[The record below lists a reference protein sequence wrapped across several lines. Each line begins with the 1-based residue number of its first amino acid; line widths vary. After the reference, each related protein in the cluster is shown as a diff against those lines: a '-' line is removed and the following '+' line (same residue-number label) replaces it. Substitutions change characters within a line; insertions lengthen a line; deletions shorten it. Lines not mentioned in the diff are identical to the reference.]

1 MDQKMLDQIVKAVV
15 EEIAL
20 TNAGFMPADEDSLKL
35 VKLKAEAEKAK
46 AEMAEAQ
53 LNQQRAQAE
62 LEKAKETVVN
72 LKLANKKLQLE
83 SSDLK
88 RQRKLLD
95 AKMQAEVEGIQQ
107 QNVLREQEIDN
118 FRLCV
123 PLGTH
128 KRAARKRFNEL
139 RQKMMSEYSR
149 MDDCL
154 SERHSGFGSLFDN
167 LF

>member
-1 MDQKMLDQIVKAVV
+1 MDQKMFDQIVKAVA

-20 TNAGFMPADEDSLKL
+20 TNAGFMPADADSLKL
-35 VKLKAEAEKAK
+35 VRLKAEAEKAK

-53 LNQQRAQAE
+53 FNRQRAEVE
-62 LEKAKETVVN
+62 LEKAKETVAN
-72 LKLANKKLQLE
+72 LKLANRKLQLE

-88 RQRKLLD
+88 RQRQLADK
-95 AKMQAEVEGIQQ
+95 KMQLEVEGIQQ

-154 SERHSGFGSLFDN
+154 SERHSGFGSLLDE